1 MQAERLVYM
10 VNQIGDFFKS
20 YPHDQAVAGIADHVR
35 KFWEPRMRK
44 EIYAVIAKPGHG
56 LKPQPLEAIQSLAKK
71 EADKFA
77 KGAA

>member
-44 EIYAVIAKPGHG
+44 QIYDVIAAPDHG
-56 LKPQPLEAIQSLAKK
+56 LKPQSLEAIQSLAKSDYEK
-71 EADKFA
+71 VN